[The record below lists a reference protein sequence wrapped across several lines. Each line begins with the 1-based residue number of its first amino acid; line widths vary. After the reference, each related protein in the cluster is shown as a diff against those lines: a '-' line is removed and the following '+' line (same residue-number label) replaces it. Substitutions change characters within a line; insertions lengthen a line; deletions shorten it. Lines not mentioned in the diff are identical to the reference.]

1 MDQFI
6 TDYSL
11 SALFLLSFG
20 ASTLLPLGSEWLL
33 ALLIADGRSPGLV
46 VAVATTGNFLGA
58 CTTYLIGIWG
68 ADFVIAK
75 LLRIGAEKSDR
86 AQQLFRKWGVW
97 SLFFSWLPVIG
108 DPLCLVAGIFKTN
121 PFIFSL
127 LVISGKALRYIFV
140 AWVVSSTLT

>member
-1 MDQFI
+1 VDQFI

-58 CTTYLIGIWG
+58 CTTYLIGLWG
-68 ADFVIAK
+68 ADFIIAK
-75 LLRIGAEKSDR
+75 LFRIGAEKSDR
-86 AQQLFRKWGVW
+86 AQQIFRKWGVW

-121 PFIFSL
+121 PIIFSL

-140 AWVVSSTLT
+140 AWVVSSALT

>member
-11 SALFLLSFG
+11 STLFLLSFG

-33 ALLIADGRSPGLV
+33 ALLIAEGRSPWLV
-46 VAVATTGNFLGA
+46 VTVATTGNFLGA

-68 ADFVIAK
+68 ADFVISK
-75 LLRIGAEKSDR
+75 LLRISVEKSDR

-97 SLFFSWLPVIG
+97 SLFFSWLPIIG
-108 DPLCLVAGIFKTN
+108 DPLCLAAGIFKTN
-121 PFIFSL
+121 PFIFSI

-140 AWVVSSTLT
+140 AWVISSTLT

>member
-6 TDYSL
+6 TDHSL

-33 ALLIADGRSPGLV
+33 ALLIVEGRSPSLV
-46 VAVATTGNFLGA
+46 VAVATSGNFLGA

-68 ADFVIAK
+68 ADFVISK
-75 LLRIGAEKSDR
+75 LLRISAEKSDR

-97 SLFFSWLPVIG
+97 SLFFSWLPIIG
-108 DPLCLVAGIFKTN
+108 DPLCLAAGIFKTN
-121 PFIFSL
+121 PFIFSI

-140 AWVVSSTLT
+140 AWVISSTLT